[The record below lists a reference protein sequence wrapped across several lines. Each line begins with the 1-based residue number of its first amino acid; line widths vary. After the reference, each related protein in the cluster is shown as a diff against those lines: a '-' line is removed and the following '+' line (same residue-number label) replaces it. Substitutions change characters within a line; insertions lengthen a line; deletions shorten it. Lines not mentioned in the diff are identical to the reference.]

1 MHEIIIHIIKILGL
15 ALILCI
21 PMYFLRQAFGIPE
34 TFFQPYWNLV
44 VIVVLTDMGMIAVEH
59 TKILEGL

>member
-1 MHEIIIHIIKILGL
+1 MGKIIIHIIKILGT

-21 PMYFLRQAFGIPE
+21 PMYFLRKAFGIPE

-44 VIVVLTDMGMIAVEH
+44 VIVVLTDMGMIAVGH